1 MPETTHRYR
10 SRNRWLA
17 VLALSVSSLLAADV
31 SGTAD
36 SRAAATA
43 PNPLSI
49 RQEFNAVSA
58 QIDSLIRV
66 MSAEDPG
73 AIDRK
78 RLPGNADVL
87 RLPKGTSV
95 VCIFWADDEARV
107 WLNDFPV
114 GETRLTPVEVEV
126 PHLYLRS
133 RNRIRARCW
142 DTDHVESGFLFGL
155 YLKQSNGAL
164 HPILVSDE
172 SWQTERGPAVEI
184 TYAHPVP
191 DIPSARVIWHS
202 MIFGRAEFS
211 KGFTRRE
218 IENALSKPSRAHA
231 PRTRQKRMDYHGF
244 LQNLVS
250 LQATRARLKRQLSD
264 TTDPDIQTAYTG
276 HRNPEVS
283 FTLGKAG
290 PLKEETSLTF
300 AKKVELWA
308 QKLAETEKR
317 LVYPERRTLK
327 GEDAAIEASRPSAL
341 GTRSGDR
348 RDAYRPPDERSP
360 GEETVSARR
369 GREGKS
375 AAAETGEGGF
385 GGSGGRGSR
394 AGLLFPSI
402 ILAAYIWYVV
412 SKGTDGL
419 RI

>member
-1 MPETTHRYR
+1 MHP
-10 SRNRWLA
+10 SRTRILT
-17 VLALSVSSLLAADV
+17 VFTLAAFQWVTPDV
-31 SGTAD
+31 SGSADDPTAQTP
-36 SRAAATA
+36 RG
-43 PNPLSI
+43 PLSI

-58 QIDSLIRV
+58 RIDSLIRV
-66 MSAEDPG
+66 MSAADPTV
-73 AIDRK
+73 IDRK
-78 RLPGNADVL
+78 RLPGSTDVL
-87 RLPKGTSV
+87 SLPKGTSV

-155 YLKQSNGAL
+155 YLKRSNGAL

-172 SWQTERGPAVEI
+172 SWQTEKGPAVEI

-218 IENALSKPSRAHA
+218 IQNALTKPSLAHA

-250 LQATRARLKRQLSD
+250 LQATRARLKRQLLD
-264 TTDPDIQTAYTG
+264 TTDPNPQTAYTG

-300 AKKVELWA
+300 AKEVEQWA
-308 QKLAETEKR
+308 EKLAETEKR

-327 GEDAAIEASRPSAL
+327 GEDAAIEASRPSAF
-341 GTRSGDR
+341 GTKSGDR

-375 AAAETGEGGF
+375 AAAESGSRGGF
-385 GGSGGRGSR
+385 GGSGARGSR